1 MHNQGRTQVD
11 SALRLS
17 TLSRPVRWQILGL
30 AVLGAARILALPLAA
45 YCVTTAVPL
54 YAPLLLGLVIEPVR
68 SVVHAHCRRG
78 VRRGAMVGYAEEA
91 MNASPTQSAAASATR
106 AAFLA
111 ERAVS
116 GDIPGFLAG
125 YLATFVLLA
134 LSATRMRGGL
144 IAGVLLVLVG
154 TAAVGLLLQRQRRP
168 LHKALV
174 DALRRLG
181 AFMAVA
187 ANDQG
192 EVSALTSRYHY
203 FKRVARASDAWSDAD
218 ARLERSRLWLR
229 GIVGLLVI
237 AGATAVLVQGDV
249 PRLLHGLTNIKDS
262 LVSNVADFIVLAST
276 LPSLVLGARHWDA
289 LLGAR
294 SELSALRPVPR
305 RSVEFVKR
313 LDKRPRSLAIS
324 NLEVRYGSELGVR
337 LDALNVE
344 LDEPLI
350 LVGANGCGKSTL
362 LGAIAGVL
370 EPHQGSVL
378 LDGIEAECI
387 DRGEVAFVPQEPVL
401 VDELSILENAQLVVP
416 QLTPLELTSYLRALN
431 LECDLQAKLGTLS
444 RGERRRVAIARAL
457 LKYPRLLLLD
467 EPDAWLDAQGRER
480 LLDALKAITE
490 DTAVVI
496 VTHRLEIARFGKTI
510 AVLGPDQSLEALGT
524 LEELQVSSQTFRAVI
539 GG

>member
-1 MHNQGRTQVD
+1 
-11 SALRLS
+11 
-17 TLSRPVRWQILGL
+17 
-30 AVLGAARILALPLAA
+30 
-45 YCVTTAVPL
+45 
-54 YAPLLLGLVIEPVR
+54 
-68 SVVHAHCRRG
+68 
-78 VRRGAMVGYAEEA
+78 

-116 GDIPGFLAG
+116 GDIPGFLSG

-181 AFMAVA
+181 AFMTVA
-187 ANDQG
+187 ASDQG

-431 LECDLQAKLGTLS
+431 LECDLQAKLGALS

-480 LLDALKAITE
+480 
-490 DTAVVI
+490 
-496 VTHRLEIARFGKTI
+496 
-510 AVLGPDQSLEALGT
+510 
-524 LEELQVSSQTFRAVI
+524 
-539 GG
+539 